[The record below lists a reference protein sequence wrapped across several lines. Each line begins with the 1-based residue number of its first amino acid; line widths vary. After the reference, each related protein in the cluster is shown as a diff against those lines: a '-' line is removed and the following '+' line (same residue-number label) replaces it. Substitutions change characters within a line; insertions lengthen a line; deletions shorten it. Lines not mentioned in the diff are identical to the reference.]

1 MVPPKPLKIINEKN
15 YRENV
20 FLMSQANK
28 NQIYEITQK
37 KNQKRIEKKERLKII
52 KNDYIQIRN
61 MIENERAYKNLLK
74 NEYDLNLRR
83 KLIQEKIQIRDLNV
97 SQNRR
102 RKNEINNKKR
112 KMNKIIEEEKLD
124 AIKKL
129 KENEEKDRINYY
141 NALIKKD
148 KEKEQKKLESS
159 EEKRKIYDMY
169 DEFIKKR
176 NVDFKKIKNL
186 IKNGIDEN
194 NVEQFYSLF
203 PGNNKIKE
211 MFEKYK
217 KLKEE
222 IENSSG
228 SILRKKLR
236 PIKSRSSFETN
247 DNYCR
252 TANNFRN
259 KTIKMKKHLIESKS
273 KDNIKKNINNINNN
287 NNGKNKIINFCATIN
302 SKSNK
307 EFEKE
312 KDNKFNNNDENNKND
327 FEANKYISQNIKD
340 KGDNNDIKDHETD
353 NNKVDEE
360 KKEVLYEIDIEEKI
374 KKYKKERYQPFIEML
389 EREKNNEFYRNE
401 NLKNITNE
409 KAKKEL
415 EILYGKERTMVS
427 LRLKKENEKIKLDIE
442 NYEKQIREEDK
453 KNHRYNMNLINK

>member
-1 MVPPKPLKIINEKN
+1 
-15 YRENV
+15 
-20 FLMSQANK
+20 
-28 NQIYEITQK
+28 
-37 KNQKRIEKKERLKII
+37 
-52 KNDYIQIRN
+52 
-61 MIENERAYKNLLK
+61 
-74 NEYDLNLRR
+74 
-83 KLIQEKIQIRDLNV
+83 
-97 SQNRR
+97 
-102 RKNEINNKKR
+102 
-112 KMNKIIEEEKLD
+112 MNKIIEEEKLD

-312 KDNKFNNNDENNKND
+312 KDNKFNSKDENNKNY
-327 FEANKYISQNIKD
+327 FEVNKYISQNIKD
-340 KGDNNDIKDHETD
+340 KGDNNDIKDHEAD

-401 NLKNITNE
+401 KLKNITNE